1 MFYRQNIANL
11 SADELATFRQC
22 IGQSMAINDNRGFI
36 HFAGLHGLP
45 SFLCKHGSPLFLP
58 WHRAYLYMFEMSL
71 RDISPN
77 VSLPWWD
84 WTSDASH
91 ATGIPS
97 AYTDAAP
104 NSLLSSETGLP
115 DDTLAQVQS
124 QAPDSLDFSVT
135 PPRTV
140 RAPGPPEE
148 LPTADIIQSVLSEA
162 TFDGFTGRLE
172 DQHNQVHGWVGG
184 SMSII
189 PLAAFDPVF
198 WAHHTMID
206 RLWYMWQLN
215 NPNGGV
221 GSVPLT
227 QALEGF
233 PLTVSQVLNINQLG
247 YEYATKVTTA

>member
-1 MFYRQNIANL
+1 MV
-11 SADELATFRQC
+11 S
-22 IGQSMAINDNRGFI
+22 S
-36 HFAGLHGLP
+36 GLHGLP
-45 SFLCKHGSPLFLP
+45 SFLCKHDSPLFLP

-91 ATGIPS
+91 ATGIPA
-97 AYTDAAP
+97 AYTDPAP
-104 NSLLSSETGLP
+104 NSLLASETGLP
-115 DDTLAQVQS
+115 ADTLAQIQS

-135 PPRTV
+135 PPQTV
-140 RAPGPPEE
+140 RAPGPPED
-148 LPTADIIQSVLSEA
+148 LPTAAIIQSVLSEA
-162 TFDGFTGRLE
+162 TFDGFTGQLQ
-172 DQHNQVHGWVGG
+172 DQHNQVHGRVGG
-184 SMSII
+184 SMAII
-189 PLAAFDPVF
+189 PIAAFDPVF

-221 GSVPLT
+221 GSVAPT

-247 YEYATKVTTA
+247 YEYATKVTMP